1 MKLSCQLS
9 LEIDMKSKSLIA
21 TLFALGVLVS
31 CAHTDPHSMDMS
43 SAIRNAKTRADHNA
57 LAQYYEN
64 AAKRMQARAQA
75 ERNMMNEYTRHGYY
89 YGRSTED
96 LQEHTEAL
104 VRVYEQ
110 GAEANRTMAKF
121 HHRLAEDASE

>member
-1 MKLSCQLS
+1 
-9 LEIDMKSKSLIA
+9 
-21 TLFALGVLVS
+21 
-31 CAHTDPHSMDMS
+31 MDMS

-57 LAQYYEN
+57 LAQHYEN
-64 AAKRMQARAQA
+64 TAKRMQAKAQVQK
-75 ERNMMNEYTRHGYY
+75 NMMKEYTRHGYY

-104 VRVYEQ
+104 LRVYEEA
-110 GAEANRTMAKF
+110 AEANRNMAKF